1 MSSLFANH
9 PFERDI
15 VCGLS
20 YRPTPKWNF
29 EFDADYTDWS
39 PLDTITIHQASG
51 YGSLLS
57 QDITSTLNWKP
68 TWYYKF
74 GATRYLENG
83 WSVSAGYI
91 YSENSVPDATFT
103 ALVPDS
109 DRHIFSVG
117 IGRRYQ
123 HFSWNA
129 GYQLAWGPERDVN
142 TSSNLVFPRPV
153 PALGI
158 GSSANGRYSFL
169 SHALSLN
176 VRYLF

>member
-91 YSENSVPDATFT
+91 CSENAMPNSSYTPLIADC
-103 ALVPDS
+103 
-109 DRHIFSVG
+109 DRHYLSAG
-117 IGRRYQ
+117 TGYKRGRFEYDIAYQ
-123 HFSWNA
+123 FGFGDSA
-129 GYQLAWGPERDVN
+129 RTVSGST
-142 TSSNLVFPRPV
+142 TS
-153 PALGI
+153 ATGQ
-158 GSSANGRYSFL
+158 SADGRYFYV
-169 SHALSLN
+169 SHAIL
-176 VRYLF
+176 VTIGIHF